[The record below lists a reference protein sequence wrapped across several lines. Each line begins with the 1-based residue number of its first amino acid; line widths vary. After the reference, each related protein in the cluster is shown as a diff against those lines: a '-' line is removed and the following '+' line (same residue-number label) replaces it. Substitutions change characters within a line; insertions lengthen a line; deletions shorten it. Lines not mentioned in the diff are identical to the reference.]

1 MSTGEHHTIRT
12 PLGSA
17 RGLGSSRTG
26 TQTFWYQRLT
36 SLALVPLTIAFVL
49 IVASLVGRNHAY
61 TVQIL
66 GAPLVAITMLLFI
79 LATAYHMW
87 IGVMEIIVD
96 YVHGDLVKYLA
107 LMANTFFS
115 FIIAFAAAFAIL
127 KLSLQF
133 GA

>member
-1 MSTGEHHTIRT
+1 VSAGKQSSMRT
-12 PLGSA
+12 PLASA

-26 TQTFWYQRLT
+26 TEHFWYQRLT
-36 SLALVPLTIAFVL
+36 SVALVPLTIAFVF
-49 IVASLVGRNHAY
+49 IVVTLVGRNHAA

-66 GAPLVAITMLLFI
+66 GTPLVAITMLLFI

-87 IGVMEIIVD
+87 VGTMEIIID
-96 YVHGDLVKYLA
+96 YVHDELWKYLA

>member
-1 MSTGEHHTIRT
+1 MSGTPKSSMRT

-26 TQTFWYQRLT
+26 TQHFWYQRL
-36 SLALVPLTIAFVL
+36 SSVALVPLTIAFVL
-49 IVASLVGRNHAY
+49 IVVSLVGRNHAA

-66 GAPLVAITMLLFI
+66 GTPLVAITMLLFI
-79 LATAYHMW
+79 IATAYHMW
-87 IGVMEIIVD
+87 IGVMEILVD
-96 YVHGDLVKYLA
+96 YVHDELIKYLA

-127 KLSLQF
+127 KLSVQF

>member
-1 MSTGEHHTIRT
+1 MSAEEHPTIRT

-26 TQTFWYQRLT
+26 TQHFWYQRLS
-36 SLALVPLTIAFVL
+36 SLALVPLTIGFVL
-49 IVASLVGRNHAY
+49 IVAALVGRNHAA
-61 TVQIL
+61 TEQIL

-96 YVHGDLVKYLA
+96 YVHGELTRYLA

>member
-1 MSTGEHHTIRT
+1 MSAGKQPTIRT
-12 PLGSA
+12 PLGNA

-26 TQTFWYQRLT
+26 TQHFWYQRLS

-49 IVASLVGRNHAY
+49 IVISLVGRNHAA

-66 GAPLVAITMLLFI
+66 GAPLVAITVLLFI

-96 YVHGDLVKYLA
+96 YVHDDLTK
-107 LMANTFFS
+107 
-115 FIIAFAAAFAIL
+115 
-127 KLSLQF
+127 
-133 GA
+133 